1 MSNFVGLGFSDI
13 NPNEKEINS
22 LTQTVFY
29 DASLMAELSYRM
41 QFEFEKEA
49 ISEMARATLRRY
61 SRLFDGQQDLA
72 QPYKI
77 TIPIGQGFTYSK
89 YNTLMHF
96 LNVVVSYW
104 HNPDLNSIAV
114 FGKDIRAL
122 LVLSCQK
129 VFFEEGHAGGFYH
142 YGPLRTR
149 THRLGDDLDLAV
161 AQSLG
166 GVTPSVSS
174 AKSGGNNL
182 VLTERVYEHGYL
194 RNILKGFFSSAKG
207 ERLKTANTVVN
218 LTLLSLMLDFGL
230 YEEYVEIL
238 NLPFLQQMLHLRDKR
253 QLQVAVANQIHEFD
267 RKNSTESITRLKLE
281 ELIFEFSYKFMV
293 RNATFIYLRRYIY
306 MCVCLCVCVC
316 VLRVVF

>member
-1 MSNFVGLGFSDI
+1 M
-13 NPNEKEINS
+13 
-22 LTQTVFY
+22 
-29 DASLMAELSYRM
+29 SYRM

-49 ISEMARATLRRY
+49 ISEMARATLRKY
-61 SRLFDGQQDLA
+61 QRLFDGEQDLD
-72 QPYKI
+72 QPYKVI
-77 TIPIGQGFTYSK
+77 IPIGYGFTYTK

-96 LNVVVSYW
+96 LNVVESYW

-129 VFFEEGHAGGFYH
+129 IFFEDTHDGGYYN
-142 YGPLRTR
+142 YGPLMTR
-149 THRLGDDLDLAV
+149 SHRLGDDMDLAV

-166 GVTPSVSS
+166 GVLPSVST
-174 AKSGGNNL
+174 AKAAGNQL

-194 RNILKGFFSSAKG
+194 RNILAGFFTRAKG

-230 YEEYVEIL
+230 YEEHVGIL

-267 RKNSTESITRLKLE
+267 RKNSTESVTRLKLE

-293 RNATFIYLRRYIY
+293 NKGFPARSGQNTLIQQLSADPAYQQHLL
-306 MCVCLCVCVC
+306 LCKINMSLCQINKSVEVDYYKIKCT
-316 VLRVVF
+316 